1 MESIKELLIKKY
13 AELIGYDPGEEEW
26 EPRITNMLE
35 IAGQGRY
42 TRDDIVTI
50 TDTGLGSNGGAGIL
64 FTTDAICVKD
74 WGNSTK
80 RFIARF
86 QDIEYCL
93 MEEESFLG
101 MDFTKLE
108 LHMKSDE
115 VFKLSTTLHGT
126 NLDQMQELIEYAMEL
141 HDQAED
147 EAWMAENGIKPET
160 QPDPSDEMDDANE
173 PETQS
178 AHTDEMDEARE
189 PDELDM
195 SAQSPSEIVD
205 NLAN

>member
-93 MEEESFLG
+93 MEEDSCLG

-115 VFKLSTTLHGT
+115 VYKLSTTLNGT

-141 HDQAED
+141 HDLAED
-147 EAWMAENGIKPET
+147 EAWMEENGIKPEA
-160 QPDPSDEMDDANE
+160 QQAPIDEIDAANE
-173 PETQS
+173 PEAQES
-178 AHTDEMDEARE
+178 YTDEMEDARE
-189 PDELDM
+189 PDELEI
-195 SAQSPSEIVD
+195 SAKSLLGVVD
-205 NLAN
+205 ILAD